1 MTRPL
6 MIDRID
12 IIEAVAKSVDVPL
25 AYVHG
30 AVIDATL
37 DALLPLIKARLA
49 SKVRGGDIKDPWP
62 QDTDAYSCEEWFDIG
77 MEYAAQ
83 LIERF
88 EL

>member
-1 MTRPL
+1 
-6 MIDRID
+6 MINRIGL
-12 IIEAVAKSVDVPL
+12 IEDVAKTVDVPR

-62 QDTDAYSCEEWFDIG
+62 QAQDAYGNEEWFDVG
-77 MEYAAQ
+77 TEYAAQ